1 MSMVAT
7 DIKGMLSITI
17 KSRHDS
23 HTDQYNRIFMVKLF
37 LVCSLVMGISWF
49 NDSINCIV
57 PESHGLSGGF
67 VSSACWIQGVYV
79 YKELRQEQS
88 SVAYFGIPKDM
99 DNDGILKNFPGAD
112 KNRISLCST
121 TKKLESFSKSY
132 CEPMHKTFYLQY
144 QWMPFLIA
152 AMSLLFYLPY
162 VAFRTANNDL
172 ISLKN
177 TIKGDDPNAE
187 KIAKHY
193 FNHRLNPPR
202 TMMLRVIF
210 NILIKCLY
218 LIANLVALLGIDGLL
233 NNEFVSY
240 GNKWIEWSRLNN
252 TVQYDYMGLRDF
264 PKPGNLLLPPFGYC
278 EVYESARD
286 VKTTLGNKHK
296 FVCELSQNVLYQYA
310 LIVVWFALI
319 FGIVIS
325 IIGLILLIVHYAIGI
340 FGIKTRTPGSKK
352 LFKALSFRELEYLEF
367 IRKKNVILYG
377 EVLERLRVNI
387 LGPNAPIDDEYPPR
401 RGNGENIPLYPS
413 LPPKDRFDDK
423 GPGYHL

>member
-112 KNRISLCST
+112 KNQISLCST

-162 VAFRTANNDL
+162 IAFRTANNDL

-177 TIKGDDPNAE
+177 TIKGDDPDAE

-310 LIVVWFALI
+310 LIVVWFAI
-319 FGIVIS
+319 VFGIVIS
-325 IIGLILLIVHYAIGI
+325 VIGLLLLIVNYAIGI
-340 FGIKTRTPGSKK
+340 FGIKSESPSSKK

-377 EVLERLRVNI
+377 EVLEKLRETI
-387 LGPNAPIDDEYPPR
+387 LGPNAPLDHEYPQQR
-401 RGNGENIPLYPS
+401 RSQDNLPLYPS
-413 LPPKDRFDDK
+413 FPPKDQYDSKR
-423 GPGYHL
+423 PEYQL